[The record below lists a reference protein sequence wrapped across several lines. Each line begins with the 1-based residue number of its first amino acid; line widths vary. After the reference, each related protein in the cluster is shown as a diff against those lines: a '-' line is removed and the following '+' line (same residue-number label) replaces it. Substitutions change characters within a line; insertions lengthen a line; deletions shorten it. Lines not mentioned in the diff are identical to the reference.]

1 MNIRNAAALMIVLAL
16 TVVTLILGQQLI
28 IPLIFALLIWLLV
41 RKIKSKLNQIPFI
54 HRWFPGWITN
64 IIMSGLIFATFTFIG
79 RLLAV
84 NIEILAKSYE
94 TYGTNVTVVTND
106 LNKLFDIDVMK
117 LLQEYAGNFNFGKL
131 FSSIFSSLRG
141 MIENTIVV
149 LLYVVFIF
157 LEESNFPTKLRG
169 LFPRTQQYL
178 RVLVLIEKIEKSV
191 ANYIGLKTLVNLIS
205 AVISFIVLLI
215 IGVDTPIFW
224 AFLVFFLN
232 FIPLIGLFISVLLP
246 TAFCLVQFGSFSP
259 CIATLISLGTVQF
272 IVGNILEPK
281 IMGNSLNISPLV
293 AIIALALWGTLW
305 GITGMFLSVPITVIM
320 IIVFSQ
326 FSKTRP
332 IAILL
337 SEKGKI

>member
-1 MNIRNAAALMIVLAL
+1 MNIRNAAALMIVLSL
-16 TVVTLILGQQLI
+16 SVVTLILGQRLL

-54 HRWFPGWITN
+54 RHWFPGWVTN
-64 IIMSGLIFATFTFIG
+64 IIMSGLIFAAFTFIG

-94 TYGTNVTVVTND
+94 TYGVNVTND
-106 LNKLFDIDVMK
+106 INKIFNIDTMK
-117 LLQEYAGNFNFGKL
+117 LLEEYAGNFNFGTL

-141 MIENTIVV
+141 MVENTIVV

-157 LEESNFPTKLRG
+157 LEESNFPVKLHG
-169 LFPRTQQYL
+169 IFPRTQRYL
-178 RVLVLIEKIEKSV
+178 RVLVLIQKIEKSV

-224 AFLVFFLN
+224 AFLVFLLN

-246 TAFCLVQFGSFSP
+246 AAFCLVQFGSFSP
-259 CIATLISLGTVQF
+259 CIATL
-272 IVGNILEPK
+272 N
-281 IMGNSLNISPLV
+281 
-293 AIIALALWGTLW
+293 
-305 GITGMFLSVPITVIM
+305 
-320 IIVFSQ
+320 
-326 FSKTRP
+326 
-332 IAILL
+332 
-337 SEKGKI
+337 

>member
-16 TVVTLILGQQLI
+16 TVVALILGQQLI
-28 IPLIFALLIWLLV
+28 IPFVFALLIWLLV

-54 HRWFPGWITN
+54 HRWFPGWVTN
-64 IIMSGLIFATFTFIG
+64 IVMSGLIFAAFTFMG

-94 TYGTNVTVVTND
+94 TYGVNMTIVTND
-106 LNKLFDIDVMK
+106 INKTFNIDVMK
-117 LLQEYAGNFNFGKL
+117 LVGDYAGNFNFGTL
-131 FSSIFSSLRG
+131 FSTIFSSLRG
-141 MIENTIVV
+141 MVQNTIVV

-157 LEESNFPTKLRG
+157 LEDSNFPAKLHG
-169 LFPRTQQYL
+169 MFPRPQQYL
-178 RVLVLIEKIEKSV
+178 RVMVLIQKIEKSV

-215 IGVDTPIFW
+215 IGVDTPVFW
-224 AFLVFFLN
+224 AFLVFLLN

-246 TAFCLVQFGSFSP
+246 AAFCLVQFGSFSP

-293 AIIALALWGTLW
+293 AIIALALWGTIW

-326 FSKTRP
+326 FAKTRP